1 MSRIGRLPV
10 MIPADVTVTIG
21 SDNVVTVKGPKGTL
35 TLNVNKNISVAIVD
49 AEKGKEV
56 VVTRP
61 NDEKEN
67 RALHG
72 LYRKL
77 IANMVEGVTKGYQVG
92 LIVNGVGYKV
102 AKQGKKLVLN
112 VGYSHPVEIEETD
125 GITFECPAEKDAPV
139 GVDGAKVSI
148 LVKGID
154 KERVGQM
161 AANIRSIRIPDPYHV
176 YGIRYADEVVVR
188 KEGKKNSK

>member
-10 MIPADVTVTIG
+10 VIPAGVTVNV
-21 SDNVVTVKGPKGTL
+21 SPDNIVTVKGAKGEL
-35 TLNVNKNISVAIVD
+35 TLKVNKNISVAIVD
-49 AEKGKEV
+49 AEKGQEV

-61 NDEKEN
+61 NDDKEN
-67 RALHG
+67 RAMHG

-77 IANMVEGVTKGYQVG
+77 IANMVEGVTKGYQIG

-102 AKQGKKLVLN
+102 SKQGKKLVLN

-125 GITFECPAEKDAPV
+125 GITLECPNEKEAPV
-139 GVDGAKVSI
+139 GIDGAKVSI

-154 KERVGQM
+154 KEKVGQF
-161 AANIRSIRIPDPYHV
+161 AANIRAVRIPDPYHV

>member
-10 MIPADVTVTIG
+10 VIPAGVTVNV
-21 SDNVVTVKGPKGTL
+21 SPDNVVTVKGAKGEL
-35 TLNVNKNISVAIVD
+35 TLKVNKNISVAIVD
-49 AEKGKEV
+49 AEKGQEV

-61 NDEKEN
+61 NDDKEN
-67 RALHG
+67 RAMHG

-77 IANMVEGVTKGYQVG
+77 IANMVEGVTKGYQIG

-102 AKQGKKLVLN
+102 SKQGKKLVLN

-125 GITFECPAEKDAPV
+125 GITLECPNEKEAPV
-139 GVDGAKVSI
+139 GIDGAKVSI

-154 KERVGQM
+154 KEKVGQF
-161 AANIRSIRIPDPYHV
+161 AANIRAVRIPDPYHV